1 MFIIGEAIVQE
12 DVVSVKFAC
21 DVSKCK
27 GACCTLEGGS
37 GAPLLDAEIEEIRRV
52 LPATRRYLN
61 TEHRQML
68 DKLGFYE
75 GNPGHYST
83 LCINDKPCI
92 FVYYE
97 DDIARCSLERV
108 YLEGH
113 TDWVKPISCH
123 LYPVRISQK
132 SGILVRYDQI
142 PECSPARQRGREE
155 NIALFEFLEV
165 PLRRRF
171 GAEWYEELLKAKS
184 KDNA

>member
-12 DVVSVKFAC
+12 DVVTAKFAC

-37 GAPLLDAEIEEIRRV
+37 GAPLLDAEISEIRNA
-52 LPATRRYLN
+52 LPAARRYLSA
-61 TEHRQML
+61 EHLKVL
-68 DKLGFYE
+68 DELGFYE

-83 LCINDKPCI
+83 LCINDRSCV

-97 DDIARCSLERV
+97 DKIARCSLERA

-123 LYPVRISQK
+123 LYPVRISK
-132 SGILVRYDQI
+132 TSGILVRYDKI
-142 PECSPARQRGREE
+142 PECSHGRQRGKDE
-155 NIALFEFLEV
+155 NIALFEFLEA
-165 PLRRRF
+165 PLRRHF
-171 GAEWYEELLKAKS
+171 GAEWYEELLKANS